1 MTASTP
7 TTSKLNPNLTWLFAL
22 GATAL
27 AIVVTLALNP
37 LKPGTWKPI
46 LGITFFGAGAI
57 AAAATYLSSARTIGV
72 IGRFAVGA
80 VAVAGF
86 YFWYTKHLLTAGV
99 EATATALNTTVTGD
113 LGGFSSTGGAMVAV
127 FVLFCFF
134 FASVSGAVFGGR
146 VRGGLPKLA
155 ARLSGS
161 RA

>member
-1 MTASTP
+1 MTASKP
-7 TTSKLNPNLTWLFAL
+7 KLNPNLTWLFAL
-22 GATAL
+22 GATVL

-46 LGITFFGAGAI
+46 LGITFFGAGAL
-57 AAAATYLSSARTIGV
+57 AAAATFLTSARTLGV

-80 VAVAGF
+80 VAVSGF

-99 EATATALNTTVTGD
+99 DSVAGSMNATVTGD
-113 LGGFSSTGGAMVAV
+113 VGGFSSAGGTMVAI

-146 VRGGLPKLA
+146 VRGGLPALRKA
-155 ARLSGS
+155 VA
-161 RA
+161 